1 MVRYVCHVCSMCM
14 SCKYNVNN
22 FLTNSILHDTQMVL
36 YLSLSLLYSIFFNTC
51 HVICVHVIFPRYYIS
66 SDTSTSTSTS
76 TTRRYST
83 SRYWYRI
90 DIHL

>member
-1 MVRYVCHVCSMCM
+1 MVRYVCHVCSMCMSCTSSM

-22 FLTNSILHDTQMVL
+22 FLTNSILHDTLL
-36 YLSLSLLYSIFFNTC
+36 YLSLLYSIFFNTC
-51 HVICVHVIFPRYYIS
+51 HVNLHVIFPRYYIS
-66 SDTSTSTSTS
+66 SDTSTT
-76 TTRRYST
+76 TTRLDT

>member
-1 MVRYVCHVCSMCM
+1 MYVVPVCMCM

-36 YLSLSLLYSIFFNTC
+36 YLSLLYFLIHVC

-66 SDTSTSTSTS
+66 SDTSTGV
-76 TTRRYST
+76 
-83 SRYWYRI
+83 
-90 DIHL
+90 H